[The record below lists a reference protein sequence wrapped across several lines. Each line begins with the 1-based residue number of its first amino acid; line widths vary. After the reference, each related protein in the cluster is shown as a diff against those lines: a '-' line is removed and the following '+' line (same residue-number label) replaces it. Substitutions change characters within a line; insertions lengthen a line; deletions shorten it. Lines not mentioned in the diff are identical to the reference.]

1 MSDTKKKKNK
11 LGADD
16 VVRIG
21 LKRSLGFTVGLLINV
36 VIVYLVIKVF
46 AFAFDFTYTIFGDVA
61 MEPSSREVMIVEI
74 PADSSVLDIGEAL
87 EDGGVIDNK
96 YAFFVKVKIKDYGSL
111 IRPGKYGLSPSMTY
125 DEILNIICN
134 IDVEEE

>member
-11 LGADD
+11 FGADD

-96 YAFFVKVKIKDYGSL
+96 YAFFVKVKIKDYGAL